1 MSQIPVHAMADAAQW
16 VAAQADGVT
25 PSTDL
30 AVHDETVVVGDGPD
44 GVSLRVTAT
53 ANATGHTLRRT
64 IPAVDISDHPE
75 LRLSIRADRAAGAGG
90 APFFLEL
97 RLGSTAVPLSDPNNH
112 WHRLLPV
119 RRTRTWEVTRLSTDD
134 LAPGVASGLSAIQVR
149 CVDASRPFT
158 AYLDDLVAVS
168 PQMLADADRAFEDRL
183 TGITVGGAPAP
194 AAVRAPAQPA
204 PAAPALD
211 ILQIEVRYAPARVRD
226 GQRLRDFTTEGARLA
241 SPGVPYDVDYSVS
254 AVAATRDAQA
264 ALIEAVLGRI
274 APVDELVV
282 AGDRLPVE
290 LVWIAR
296 RDRPH
301 SAAADIPV
309 LHYRVGVRG
318 RSVAGPPVRDVSELL
333 LTVDHRETA

>member
-1 MSQIPVHAMADAAQW
+1 MSSIPVDAMADAAQW
-16 VAAQADGVT
+16 VAVQADGVT

-30 AVHDETVVVGDGPD
+30 AMHNETVIVGDGSD
-44 GVSLRVTAT
+44 GVSARVTAN
-53 ANATGHTLRRT
+53 AAATGHALRRT
-64 IPAVDISDHPE
+64 IPAVDITDYPE
-75 LRLSIRADRAAGAGG
+75 LRLSIRADRVAGSGG

-97 RLGSTAVPLSDPNNH
+97 RLGSAAVPLSDPNNH

-119 RRTRTWEVTRLSTDD
+119 RRVHIWEIARLSTDD
-134 LAPGVASGLSAIQVR
+134 LAPGIASGLSAIQLR

-183 TGITVGGAPAP
+183 AGITVGGTAAP
-194 AAVRAPAQPA
+194 AAVRTPAEPA
-204 PAAPALD
+204 PAGPALD
-211 ILQIEVRYAPARVRD
+211 ILHIDVRHAPDRVRD
-226 GQRLRDFTTEGARLA
+226 VRRLRDFTVEGARLA
-241 SPGVPYDVDYSVS
+241 PLGIPYDIDYSVA

-264 ALIEAVLGRI
+264 ALIEAVLDRI
-274 APVDELVV
+274 GPVDELVV
-282 AGDRLPVE
+282 AGERLPTE

-301 SAAADIPV
+301 SVAGDIPI

-318 RSVAGPPVRDVSELL
+318 PSVAGQPVRDVSELL
-333 LTVDHRETA
+333 LIADQRETA